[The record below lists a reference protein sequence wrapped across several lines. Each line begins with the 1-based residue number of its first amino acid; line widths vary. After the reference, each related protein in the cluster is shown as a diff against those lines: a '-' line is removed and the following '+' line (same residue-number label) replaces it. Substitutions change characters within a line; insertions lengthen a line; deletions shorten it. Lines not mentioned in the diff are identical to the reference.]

1 MTKEEL
7 RQLFKEKIL
16 PHQRSP
22 YHFESISSPSEEVS
36 AYNPFCGDKYTLQ
49 LQKEGKGID
58 EAYFQGFG
66 CAISQASTSI
76 LLQRIEGKTE
86 REITDYLEKFLE
98 HLEQGTL
105 TDDEELNVLIHLKS
119 FDGREDCITLAWKAL
134 LEHFGS

>member
-22 YHFESISSPSEEVS
+22 YHFELVNSPTEEVV

-49 LQKEGKGID
+49 LQKKAESLNK
-58 EAYFQGFG
+58 AYFQGFG

-76 LLQRIEGKTE
+76 LLQRIEGKTDSE
-86 REITDYLEKFLE
+86 VADYLKQFLTS
-98 HLEQGTL
+98 LEQGTL
-105 TDDEELNVLIHLKS
+105 TDDEELNVLIQLKS
-119 FDGREDCITLAWKAL
+119 FDGREECITLAWKAL
-134 LEHFGS
+134 LDHMQK

>member
-22 YHFESISSPSEEVS
+22 YHFESISSPSEEVL
-36 AYNPFCGDKYTLQ
+36 AYNPFCGDKYTIQ
-49 LQKEGKGID
+49 LKKEGKGID

-66 CAISQASTSI
+66 CAISQASTSM
-76 LLQRIEGKTE
+76 LLHRIEGKSDSE
-86 REITDYLEKFLE
+86 LANYLKHFLAN
-98 HLEQGTL
+98 LEQGTL
-105 TDDEELNVLIHLKS
+105 TEDEELNVLIHLKS

-134 LEHFGS
+134 LEHLNG